1 MLGIKEEWPGQ
12 LPEYSRLPSF
22 AFTRMSLGTYH
33 FCIKQEQ
40 VFGEFFLA
48 VEDIQLSAD
57 VALVFVSSLE
67 LLVDIGD
74 KKLCYKRQDLFVCL
88 TLFEEPVLYY

>member
-1 MLGIKEEWPGQ
+1 M
-12 LPEYSRLPSF
+12 
-22 AFTRMSLGTYH
+22 
-33 FCIKQEQ
+33 
-40 VFGEFFLA
+40 
-48 VEDIQLSAD
+48 EDIQLSTD

-88 TLFEEPVLYY
+88 TLFEEPVLCY